1 MDGAGTAAF
10 GARPAGARSPHE
22 KLMAAALA
30 EAELGRGRTHPNP
43 VVGAVIVRDGKVIA
57 RGHHLRAGGPH
68 AEVVA
73 LAGAGERARGAD
85 LYVTLEPCNHFGRT
99 PPCTEALLAAGI
111 RRVFFG
117 SDDPNPSVRGH
128 GARRLRAAGVEVVA
142 GIAKD
147 RCDASNEHWFKFI
160 TGGTPWV
167 SLKAA
172 ITLDGK
178 LATAEGD
185 SRWVSGPESRR
196 LVHLWRDRLDAVLIG
211 VGTAIADDPQL
222 TVRLSAPRSGAR
234 RAKGRPEPR
243 DPVRVVVDS
252 RARLPPRAAMLRQR
266 SSAPTWVAVTR
277 RAPEARIAALERAGA
292 AILRCRAQRDGR
304 VDLRDLL
311 RRLALKGITSVLVEG
326 GAAIHG
332 AFLSQGLWDDLS
344 LFVAPRVAGAGAL
357 SWAGFSGPPSMK
369 QALALGPLQARTVG
383 GDLLLT
389 SRRRGPSPRKPR
401 RR

>member
-1 MDGAGTAAF
+1 
-10 GARPAGARSPHE
+10 
-22 KLMAAALA
+22 MAAALA

-43 VVGAVIVRDGKVIA
+43 VVGAVIVRDGKLIA

-111 RRVFFG
+111 RRVYFG
-117 SDDPNPSVRGH
+117 SDDPNPSVRGQ
-128 GARRLRAAGVEVVA
+128 GAQRLRAAGVEVVA

-160 TGGTPWV
+160 TRGTPWV

-172 ITLDGK
+172 ITVDGK
-178 LATAEGD
+178 LATAAGD

-196 LVHLWRDRLDAVLIG
+196 LVHLWRDRFDAVLVG
-211 VGTAIADDPQL
+211 VGTALADDPRL
-222 TVRLSAPRSGAR
+222 TVRLARETGALP
-234 RAKGRPEPR
+234 AKGRPEPR

-252 RARLPPRAAMLRQR
+252 QARLPPRAAMLRQR

-311 RRLALKGITSVLVEG
+311 RRLALGGITSVLVEG

-332 AFLSQGLWDDLS
+332 AFLSQGLWDELS

-357 SWAGFSGPPSMK
+357 SWAGFAGPPSMR
-369 QALALGPLQARTVG
+369 QALPLGPLAARSVG
-383 GDLLLT
+383 EDLLVT
-389 SRRRGPSPRKPR
+389 ARRRAPSPRRPR
-401 RR
+401 HR

>member
-1 MDGAGTAAF
+1 MEGARTAGV
-10 GARPAGARSPHE
+10 GARPAGARFSQ
-22 KLMAAALA
+22 KFMAAALA

-43 VVGAVIVRDGKVIA
+43 IVGAVIVRDGKVLA

-111 RRVFFG
+111 RRVFYG

-160 TGGTPWV
+160 TRRVPWV

-178 LATAEGD
+178 LATEAGD

-196 LVHLWRDRLDAVLIG
+196 LVHLWRDQFDAVLIG
-211 VGTAIADDPQL
+211 VGTALADDPRL
-222 TVRLSAPRSGAR
+222 TVRLARGTGAV

-243 DPVRVVVDS
+243 DPVRVVVDA

-277 RAPEARIAALERAGA
+277 RAPKARVAALERAGA
-292 AILRCRAQRDGR
+292 AILRCRAQQDGR

-311 RRLALKGITSVLVEG
+311 RRLALAGITSVLVEG

-332 AFLSQGLWDDLS
+332 AFLSQELWDDLS

-357 SWAGFSGPPSMK
+357 SWAGFAGPTSMK
-369 QALALGPLQARTVG
+369 QALALGSLEARMVG
-383 GDLLLT
+383 EDVLL
-389 SRRRGPSPRKPR
+389 SARRRGPSLPRPR

>member
-1 MDGAGTAAF
+1 MEGAGTAAF

-43 VVGAVIVRDGKVIA
+43 VVGAVIVRDGKVLA

-160 TGGTPWV
+160 TRRAPWV

-178 LATAEGD
+178 LATAAGD

-196 LVHLWRDRLDAVLIG
+196 LVHLWRDQFDAVLIG
-211 VGTAIADDPQL
+211 VGTALADDPRL
-222 TVRLSAPRSGAR
+222 TVRLARGTGAPP
-234 RAKGRPEPR
+234 AKGRPEPR

-266 SSAPTWVAVTR
+266 SSAPTWVAVTG

-292 AILRCRAQRDGR
+292 AILRCRAQQDGR

-311 RRLALKGITSVLVEG
+311 RRLALAGITSVLVEG

-344 LFVAPRVAGAGAL
+344 LFVAPRVAGEGAL
-357 SWAGFSGPPSMK
+357 SWAGFVGPASMK
-369 QALALGPLQARTVG
+369 QALALGSLEARTVG
-383 GDLLLT
+383 EDLLLT
-389 SRRRGPSPRKPR
+389 ARRRGPSPRRSR